1 MSHRRVISQREARR
15 LEKRVEAL
23 ERQIKG
29 QRERWTGD
37 YIGVEVSRAE
47 WQPLDPVPVAIR
59 TARKLGHAV
68 VAVGNQNDGTV
79 RFVAL
84 PHPSESV

>member
-1 MSHRRVISQREARR
+1 MISQREARR
-15 LEKRVEAL
+15 LKKQVEAL
-23 ERQIKG
+23 QRQIKG

-37 YIGVEVSRAE
+37 YIGVEIGRVE
-47 WQPLDPVPVAIR
+47 WEPLDAIPVALR

-68 VAVGNQNDGTV
+68 VAIGSADNGHV